1 MEGAAFLALA
11 ALLAYTLAGY
21 PILMAALGAV
31 RRRPVARDQAVREI
45 AVVIPVHD
53 AEAELEAKLDNCLRL
68 DYPPDA
74 YRVWVV
80 SDGSTDRTV
89 EIAGRYRDRGV
100 RCLAIPERVGK
111 VAAQNRVL
119 PMLREPIWVFTD
131 VSVRVA
137 PDALRLVSGNF
148 ADPTVGVVS
157 CRDEVDPEGGTG
169 LGERLYILYDMAARY
184 ALRGAGS
191 LVGVTGGFYAV
202 RRELAAEP
210 WEPAHP
216 PDFFIALRAIERGM
230 RVVED
235 DRLRARYRAPGAAGG
250 EYARKVRTITRGMW
264 ALWDHRRLLDPVRY
278 GLVAVELLSH
288 KLLRWTLPFQLLALL
303 AVSAW
308 AAWTHPRNAAWTA
321 LVLAQGAAYA
331 AGGWA
336 CARSRPGGRRGER
349 LWGALGYVVL
359 VNAAILHS
367 WFNLLRGR
375 RYVVWE
381 PTRRAAEAAR
391 AGAPRTRS

>member
-1 MEGAAFLALA
+1 MEAAALLALA

-21 PILMAALGAV
+21 PILMAALGAL
-31 RRRPVARDQAVREI
+31 RRRPVVRDGQIREI
-45 AVVIPVHD
+45 AIVVPVHD
-53 AEAELEAKLDNCLRL
+53 AEEELEAKIENCLRL
-68 DYPPDA
+68 DYPPEA

-119 PMLREPIWVFTD
+119 PFLREPIWVFTD

-137 PDALRLVSGNF
+137 PDALRRVSEDF
-148 ADPTVGVVS
+148 ADPSVGVVS
-157 CRDEVDPEGGTG
+157 SRDDVDPEGGTG
-169 LGERLYILYDMAARY
+169 LGERLYILYDMAARR
-184 ALRGAGS
+184 ALRGTGS

-216 PDFFIALRAIERGM
+216 PDFFIALRAIERGL

-235 DRLRARYRAPGAAGG
+235 DRLRAWYRAPGAAAG

-264 ALWDHRRLLDPVRY
+264 ALWDHRRLLDPLRY

-288 KLLRWTLPFQLLALL
+288 KALRWTLPLQLAALL
-303 AVSAW
+303 GASAW
-308 AAWTHPRNAAWTA
+308 AAWAHPSEPAWSA
-321 LVLAQGAAYA
+321 LALAQGAAYA

-336 CARSRPGGRRGER
+336 CARDRQGRGRGGR
-349 LWGALGYVVL
+349 LWGALGYLVL

-367 WFNLLRGR
+367 WFNLLSGR

-381 PTRRAAEAAR
+381 PTRRAAEAAP
-391 AGAPRTRS
+391 AGAPEARS

>member
-1 MEGAAFLALA
+1 MEAAAVLGLA
-11 ALLAYTLAGY
+11 ALLACTLAGY
-21 PILMAALGAV
+21 PVLMAALGAL
-31 RRRPVARDQAVREI
+31 RRRPVVRDEKIREI

-53 AEAELEAKLDNCLRL
+53 AEGELEAKLDNCLCF
-68 DYPPDA
+68 DYPPGA

-80 SDGSTDRTV
+80 SDGSADRTV
-89 EIAGRYRDRGV
+89 EIAERYRDRGV

-111 VAAQNRVL
+111 VAAQNLVL
-119 PMLREPIWVFTD
+119 SLLQEPICVFTD
-131 VSVRVA
+131 VSVHVGS
-137 PDALRLVSGNF
+137 DALRLVSANF

-157 CRDEVDPEGGTG
+157 CRDEVDPGGGTG
-169 LGERLYILYDMAARY
+169 LGERLYILYDMTVRG
-184 ALRGAGS
+184 ALRGTGS

-235 DRLRARYRAPGAAGG
+235 ERLRARYRASGAVGD

-264 ALWDHRRLLDPVRY
+264 ALWDHRRLLDPVNY
-278 GLVAVELLSH
+278 GLVALELFGH

-303 AVSAW
+303 GASAW
-308 AAWTHPRNAAWTA
+308 AAWRHPENPVWGVLA
-321 LVLAQGAAYA
+321 LAQGAAYA
-331 AGGWA
+331 AGSWA
-336 CARSRPGGRRGER
+336 CARGPRGGREKP

-367 WFNLLRGR
+367 WLNLLRGR
-375 RYVVWE
+375 RYVMWE
-381 PTRRAAEAAR
+381 PTRRSAEASPAR
-391 AGAPRTRS
+391 ARGARS